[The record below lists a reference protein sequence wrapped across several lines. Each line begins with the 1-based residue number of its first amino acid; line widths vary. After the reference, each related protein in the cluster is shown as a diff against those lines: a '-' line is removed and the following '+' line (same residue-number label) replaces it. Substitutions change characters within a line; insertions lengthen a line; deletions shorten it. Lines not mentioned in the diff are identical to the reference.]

1 MASGKG
7 LRLPGTEFE
16 STGNRA
22 RSVAAGGPNV
32 GGFKNTT
39 ATDIGLGAAVALDAV
54 QKINIERD
62 SVMSVKAET
71 EGVIAAEK
79 AMSELDPMALD
90 YKDKVTQIWG
100 DAGKNALATSGIT
113 TSEVK
118 NDLERRFMRH
128 SASAELIGIK
138 LRKDAVSR
146 ESLLTAKDAA
156 DAVGAKIRNDPAG
169 ANNYLAEHQA
179 DMERLKVGMDPNQLR
194 EFSRTAA
201 DKFASDQVIG
211 YAEKG
216 NFSAAR
222 NALKSQAPH
231 LSTEKTTG
239 LSSYID
245 SKETKARVDGDRA
258 TANSANLLQAR
269 MFDWAHGLG
278 PAVSREEI
286 DARFKGTQQYASMVS
301 VFGAATEKLKAKNDQ
316 EFDKILTNHA
326 IDISARI
333 SDAQAGKGPMPSREE
348 IDALK
353 TFRQYDDLVKQHN
366 ATEIAQRKIEVKT
379 EAAVSAV
386 STGTAKNQEQA
397 DLGIKALLG
406 NVPIGKIA
414 VEGTPEQRAV
424 AIQAMAKI
432 AGTTGFLY
440 GEFKDLLENSD
451 KTTDKSRVGQVAFAA
466 EAADDLENLAPRSLE
481 NANLAKVGTLAI
493 VRAEG
498 KRILEE
504 NRGTM
509 TKAQAYKQ
517 AAETYMNKGS
527 LTIQEEKD
535 RADIGK
541 KVIDKIDFKSLTDQ
555 TFSTGVERNVPFVT
569 MPGQDTAMQGN
580 YRRLVEEAWSRTGN
594 EELSVAIAKKQM
606 QSMYGVTQVGAV
618 TKAVPALDG
627 PPEAAALNPV
637 PFDPAGARPQ
647 MVFRP
652 IEKYL
657 PATMRSLPPA
667 DQALVLQNQ
676 IEKGIEKSGVVMV
689 KNPNVPGLASYRLVA
704 DGQTEQDLREGRAP
718 SYLTQ
723 VLRKDGEG
731 QYETVP
737 GLPRFR
743 PPTDDEV
750 RLDPTFQS
758 LDAAR
763 IAKQMQAREEVLTNQ
778 TEIRTRKERTASG
791 ERPSQMPKP
800 LVPYLPPQE
809 PRAPKPPPE
818 DKSGESAIRKR
829 QREYLEGK
837 K

>member
-39 ATDIGLGAAVALDAV
+39 ATDIGLGAAVALDAI

-71 EGVIAAEK
+71 DGVTTAEK
-79 AMSELDPMALD
+79 AMSELDPMAPD
-90 YKDKVTQIWG
+90 YQDKIKQIWG
-100 DAGKNALATSGIT
+100 DAGKNALSTSGIT

-118 NDLERRFMRH
+118 NDLERRFTRH
-128 SASAELIGIK
+128 AAGAEIIGIK

-156 DAVGAKIRNDPAG
+156 DATGAKIRNDPAG

-201 DKFASDQVIG
+201 DKFAGDQILG
-211 YAEKG
+211 YTEKG

-222 NALKSQAPH
+222 NALKAQAPH
-231 LSTEKTTG
+231 LSTEKAIA
-239 LSSYID
+239 LSRDID

-258 TANSANLLQAR
+258 AANSANLLQAR
-269 MFDWAHGLG
+269 MYDWAHGLG
-278 PAVSREEI
+278 PPVDRSEVDKFR
-286 DARFKGTQQYASMVS
+286 GTQQFASMVS
-301 VFGAATEKLKAKNDQ
+301 VFGAATEKLKNQGERDY
-316 EFDKILTNHA
+316 DKILGAHA
-326 IDISARI
+326 ADISARI
-333 SDAQAGKGPMPSREE
+333 SDAQAGKGEMPSRAE

-353 TFRQYDDLVKQHN
+353 TYSQWDTLVKQHN

-379 EAAVSAV
+379 EEAVSAV
-386 STGTAKNQEQA
+386 NSGTAKNQEQA
-397 DLGIKALLG
+397 DLGIRAQLG
-406 NVPIGKIA
+406 NIPIGKIA
-414 VEGTPEQRAV
+414 VEGTPQQRAI
-424 AIQAMAKI
+424 AIQAMAKV

-535 RADIGK
+535 RAEIGK

-569 MPGQDTAMQGN
+569 MPGQDTAMQGQ

-594 EELSVAIAKKQM
+594 EKLSVAIAKKQM

-618 TKAVPALDG
+618 TKAVPTLDG

-647 MVFRP
+647 MVYRP

-718 SYLTQ
+718 TYLTQ
-723 VLRKDGEG
+723 ALRADGQGE
-731 QYETVP
+731 YYTVP

-763 IAKQMQAREEVLTNQ
+763 IAKQMKARQEDQTNQ
-778 TEIRTRKERTASG
+778 TEIRTRKERTGAESP
-791 ERPSQMPKP
+791 RPSQEMQP
-800 LVPYLPPQE
+800 LIDPP
-809 PRAPKPPPE
+809 R
-818 DKSGESAIRKR
+818 RK
-829 QREYLEGK
+829 K
-837 K
+837 